1 MWPKY
6 KHHIPLLLVILVAAA
21 VRLLAV
27 FKYGDFWDDE
37 MFSFIYSQKSWPSGL
52 VYWLWETNPP
62 LHLLI
67 LKIWLFIFPAT
78 EFFARLPSVLAGV
91 GTVYVIYRFGR
102 DFFGAKT
109 AYLAAFFLALH
120 PYHIFWSATARVYV
134 FLMLLASLSVWR
146 FFQMYFLESRPI
158 KRRPTALINLLL
170 IFSHLSSLFLF
181 AGQLVVLIIFKGKK
195 SVIDWIKLNLL
206 PGLIGAVWIIAS
218 FAIKSENDLEKSW
231 FLNMAHSFN
240 SSINSIANI
249 IVGQYPIFGGII
261 LVILATVILG
271 LTAVKKFRVRDVFF
285 LSLLITVLT
294 PIALAVVCGV
304 WHVKF
309 FMAVLPLVV
318 LLIAEAVSQY
328 VKIRPAI
335 AVITA
340 ICTIGLIR
348 LTFTLPLSDWTD
360 VENFYISRNNGK
372 AFFIYNNY
380 ILKSQI
386 DRYLPTISGTA
397 KPLLLYDN
405 MNWDDMVVKKNY
417 LFTMLSD
424 EKKDEWYAFN
434 HLDEA
439 ERIVLLQGEYEYM
452 NKLNTVLEKH
462 GWILREAPRQARLSG
477 SYNLYF
483 YEKN

>member
-6 KHHIPLLLVILVAAA
+6 KHHIPLLLIILLAAA

-27 FKYGDFWDDE
+27 FIYGDFWDDE
-37 MFSFIYSQKSWPSGL
+37 MFNFIYSQKSWPSGL
-52 VYWLWETNPP
+52 MYWLWETNPP

-67 LKIWLFIFPAT
+67 LRIWLFIFPAT

-109 AYLAAFFLALH
+109 AYLAAIFLALH
-120 PYHIFWSATARVYV
+120 PYHIFWSATSRVYV
-134 FLMLLASLSVWR
+134 FLMLFAALSVWR
-146 FFQMYFLESRPI
+146 FFQIYFSENQPG
-158 KRRPTALINLLL
+158 RRRSAAFINLLL
-170 IFSHLSSLFLF
+170 IFSHLSSLFLL
-181 AGQLVVLIIFKGKK
+181 AGQLIALIIFKGKK

-206 PGLIGAVWIIAS
+206 PGLIGAVWILAS
-218 FAIKSENDLEKSW
+218 FAVKSGNDLGKSW

-261 LVILATVILG
+261 LVGLAVTVLG
-271 LTAVKKFRVRDVFF
+271 LTAVKKFRIRDVLF
-285 LSLLITVLT
+285 LSLLVTALT
-294 PIALAVVCGV
+294 PIALAAVCGV

-309 FMAVLPLVV
+309 FMAVLPLIV
-318 LLIAEAVSQY
+318 LLIAEGVSQFI
-328 VKIRPAI
+328 KIRPAI
-335 AVITA
+335 AIITA

-360 VENFYISRNNGK
+360 VENFYFSRNNGK
-372 AFFIYNNY
+372 AVFVYNNY

-386 DRYLPTISGTA
+386 DRYLPAISGTA
-397 KPLLLYDN
+397 KPLILYEN

-424 EKKDEWYAFN
+424 EAKDEWYASNNFG
-434 HLDEA
+434 LA
-439 ERIVLLQGEYEYM
+439 ERIILLQGEYDYM
-452 NKLNTVLEKH
+452 NKLNTVFEKH
-462 GWILREAPRQARLSG
+462 GWILREAPRRARLSG